1 MNKFNAPSYQRKV
14 TNHKN
19 RRNAVIAALTSYI
32 QDVVKENGTITFPE
46 PKKFRMSHDE
56 VVALHWGKCPKPYLE
71 GETYDEGVVLEL
83 SIPKISRGF
92 LPSAAPLSS
101 TKMSELMEVA
111 VAIEELT
118 HSPAPLDDL
127 AKEVE
132 TLGAIYQKESSEMIA
147 WITEATVEMKEIRF
161 SEPLSIP
168 ALFSDAPII
177 AVKYALAKATAGR
190 KEKVEKVEQVCLM
203 VESENKLIGKFE
215 KKVPLAICR
224 KNLAALLQLAKEM
237 DKVVSVEPVE
247 K

>member
-19 RRNAVIAALTSYI
+19 RRNAVISALTSYI
-32 QDVVKENGTITFPE
+32 QDVVKENCTITFPE

-56 VVALHWGKCPKPYLE
+56 VVALHWGRCPKPYME

-83 SIPKISRGF
+83 SIPKISHGF
-92 LPSAAPLSS
+92 QPNAAPLSS
-101 TKMSELMEVA
+101 SKMSELMEVA

-147 WITEATVEMKEIRF
+147 WITEATVEMTEIRF
-161 SEPLSIP
+161 SKPLSIP
-168 ALFSDAPII
+168 ALFDSSPIV
-177 AVKYALAKATAGR
+177 AVKYALAKSTPGS
-190 KEKVEKVEQVCLM
+190 KEKVEQVCLM
-203 VESENKLIGKFE
+203 VEAENKLIGKFE

-224 KNLAALLQLAKEM
+224 KNLAALLQLAKEI
-237 DKVVSVEPVE
+237 DKAVSVEPVE

>member
-19 RRNAVIAALTSYI
+19 RRNAVISALTSYI

-56 VVALHWGKCPKPYLE
+56 VVALHWGRCPKPYME

-83 SIPKISRGF
+83 SIPKISHGF
-92 LPSAAPLSS
+92 LPNAAPLSS
-101 TKMSELMEVA
+101 SKMSELMEVA

-127 AKEVE
+127 AKEVD

-147 WITEATVEMKEIRF
+147 WITEATVEMTEIRF
-161 SEPLSIP
+161 SKPLSIP
-168 ALFSDAPII
+168 ALFDSSPIV
-177 AVKYALAKATAGR
+177 AVKYALAKSTPGS
-190 KEKVEKVEQVCLM
+190 KEKVEQVCLM
-203 VESENKLIGKFE
+203 VEAENKLIGKFE

-224 KNLAALLQLAKEM
+224 KNLAALLQLAKEI
-237 DKVVSVEPVE
+237 DKAVSVEPVE

>member
-19 RRNAVIAALTSYI
+19 RRNAVISALTSYI

-56 VVALHWGKCPKPYLE
+56 VVALHWGRCPKPYME

-92 LPSAAPLSS
+92 LPNAAPLSS
-101 TKMSELMEVA
+101 SKMSELMEVA

-118 HSPAPLDDL
+118 HSPVPLDDL

-147 WITEATVEMKEIRF
+147 WITEATVEMIEIRF
-161 SEPLSIP
+161 SKPLSIP
-168 ALFSDAPII
+168 ALFDSSPIV
-177 AVKYALAKATAGR
+177 AVKYALAKSTPGS
-190 KEKVEKVEQVCLM
+190 KEKVEQVCLM
-203 VESENKLIGKFE
+203 VEAENKLIGKFE

-224 KNLAALLQLAKEM
+224 KNLAALLQLAKEI
-237 DKVVSVEPVE
+237 DKAVSVEPVE

>member
-19 RRNAVIAALTSYI
+19 RHNAVVTVLTSYI
-32 QDVVKENGTITFPE
+32 QDVVKENSTITFPE

-92 LPSAAPLSS
+92 LPSAVPLSS

-111 VAIEELT
+111 EAIEELT

-132 TLGAIYQKESSEMIA
+132 NLGAIFQKESSEMLG
-147 WITEATVEMKEIRF
+147 WITETTTEQKEIRF
-161 SEPLSIP
+161 PEPLSIP
-168 ALFSDAPII
+168 ALFSDAPIK
-177 AVKYALAKATAGR
+177 AVKYALAKATAGS
-190 KEKVEKVEQVCLM
+190 KEKVEQVCLM

-215 KKVPLAICR
+215 KKIPLAICR

-237 DKVVSVEPVE
+237 DKVTSVEPVE

>member
-14 TNHKN
+14 TNHNN

-101 TKMSELMEVA
+101 TKMSELIEVA

-132 TLGAIYQKESSEMIA
+132 TLGAIYQKESSEIVA
-147 WITEATVEMKEIRF
+147 WITDATVEMNEICF
-161 SEPLSIP
+161 SEPLTIP

-177 AVKYALAKATAGR
+177 AVKYAFAKSAVS
-190 KEKVEKVEQVCLM
+190 KEKVEQVCLM

-215 KKVPLAICR
+215 KKIPLAICR

-237 DKVVSVEPVE
+237 DKAVSVEPVE

>member
-101 TKMSELMEVA
+101 TKMSELIEVA

-132 TLGAIYQKESSEMIA
+132 TLGVIYQKESSEIVA
-147 WITEATVEMKEIRF
+147 WITDATVEMNEIRF
-161 SEPLSIP
+161 SEPLTIP

-177 AVKYALAKATAGR
+177 AVKYAFAKSA
-190 KEKVEKVEQVCLM
+190 VSNEKVEQVCLM

-215 KKVPLAICR
+215 KKIPLAICR

-237 DKVVSVEPVE
+237 DKAVSVEPVE

>member
-101 TKMSELMEVA
+101 TKMSELIEVA

-132 TLGAIYQKESSEMIA
+132 TLGAIYQKESSEIVA
-147 WITEATVEMKEIRF
+147 WITDATVEMNEIRF
-161 SEPLSIP
+161 SEPLTIP

-177 AVKYALAKATAGR
+177 AVKYAFAKSAVS
-190 KEKVEKVEQVCLM
+190 KEKVEQVCLM

-215 KKVPLAICR
+215 KKIPLAICR
-224 KNLAALLQLAKEM
+224 KNLAALLQLAKEI
-237 DKVVSVEPVE
+237 DKAISVEPVE

>member
-101 TKMSELMEVA
+101 TKMSELIEVA

-132 TLGAIYQKESSEMIA
+132 TLGAIYQKESSEIVA
-147 WITEATVEMKEIRF
+147 WITDATVEMNEIRF
-161 SEPLSIP
+161 SEPLTIP

-177 AVKYALAKATAGR
+177 AVKYAFAKSAVS
-190 KEKVEKVEQVCLM
+190 KEKVEQVCLM

-215 KKVPLAICR
+215 KKIPLAICR
-224 KNLAALLQLAKEM
+224 KNLSALLQLAKEM
-237 DKVVSVEPVE
+237 DKAVSVEPVE

>member
-19 RRNAVIAALTSYI
+19 RRNAVISALTSYI

-56 VVALHWGKCPKPYLE
+56 VVALHWGRCPKPYME

-92 LPSAAPLSS
+92 LPNAAPLSS
-101 TKMSELMEVA
+101 SKMSELMEVA

-147 WITEATVEMKEIRF
+147 WITEATVEMIEIRF
-161 SEPLSIP
+161 SKPLSIP
-168 ALFSDAPII
+168 ALFDSSPIV
-177 AVKYALAKATAGR
+177 AVKYALAKSTPGS
-190 KEKVEKVEQVCLM
+190 KEKVEQVCLM
-203 VESENKLIGKFE
+203 VEAENKLIGKFE

-224 KNLAALLQLAKEM
+224 KNLAALLQLAKEI
-237 DKVVSVEPVE
+237 DKAVSVEPVE

>member
-1 MNKFNAPSYQRKV
+1 
-14 TNHKN
+14 
-19 RRNAVIAALTSYI
+19 
-32 QDVVKENGTITFPE
+32 
-46 PKKFRMSHDE
+46 MSHDE

>member
-132 TLGAIYQKESSEMIA
+132 TLGAIYQKESSEMVA
-147 WITEATVEMKEIRF
+147 WITDATVEMNEIRF
-161 SEPLSIP
+161 SEPLTIP

-177 AVKYALAKATAGR
+177 AVKYAFAKAAGR

>member
-32 QDVVKENGTITFPE
+32 HDVVKENGTITFPE

-92 LPSAAPLSS
+92 LPPAVPLSS

-127 AKEVE
+127 AKEAE
-132 TLGAIYQKESSEMIA
+132 ALGAIYQKESSEMVA
-147 WITEATVEMKEIRF
+147 WITEATLEMNEIRF
-161 SEPLSIP
+161 SEPLTIP
-168 ALFSDAPII
+168 ALFSDAPIM
-177 AVKYALAKATAGR
+177 AVKYALAKATSGS
-190 KEKVEKVEQVCLM
+190 KEKVEQVCLM

>member
-101 TKMSELMEVA
+101 TKMSELIEVA

-132 TLGAIYQKESSEMIA
+132 TLGAIYQKESSEIVA
-147 WITEATVEMKEIRF
+147 WITDATVEMNEIRF
-161 SEPLSIP
+161 SEPLTIP

-177 AVKYALAKATAGR
+177 AVKYAFAKSSVS
-190 KEKVEKVEQVCLM
+190 KEKVEQVCLI

-237 DKVVSVEPVE
+237 DKAISVEPVE

>member
-1 MNKFNAPSYQRKV
+1 MNKLNAPSYQRKV

-19 RRNAVIAALTSYI
+19 RRNAVIAALISYI

-83 SIPKISRGF
+83 SIPKVSRGF
-92 LPSAAPLSS
+92 LPSASPLSS
-101 TKMSELMEVA
+101 TNMSELMEVA

-132 TLGAIYQKESSEMIA
+132 TLGAIFQKESSEMIA
-147 WITEATVEMKEIRF
+147 WITEATVEMKEVRF
-161 SEPLSIP
+161 SESLSIP
-168 ALFSDAPII
+168 ALFPGAPILAI
-177 AVKYALAKATAGR
+177 KYALAKASNGSN
-190 KEKVEKVEQVCLM
+190 EKVEQVCLI

-237 DKVVSVEPVE
+237 DKAISVEPVE

>member
-46 PKKFRMSHDE
+46 QKKFRMSHDE

-101 TKMSELMEVA
+101 TKMSELIEVA

-132 TLGAIYQKESSEMIA
+132 TLGAIYQKESSEIVA
-147 WITEATVEMKEIRF
+147 WITDATVEMNEIRF
-161 SEPLSIP
+161 SEPLTIP

-177 AVKYALAKATAGR
+177 AVKYAFAKSAVS
-190 KEKVEKVEQVCLM
+190 KEKVEQVCLM

-237 DKVVSVEPVE
+237 DKAISVEPVE

>member
-92 LPSAAPLSS
+92 LPPAVPLSS

-132 TLGAIYQKESSEMIA
+132 TLGAIYQKESSEMVA
-147 WITEATVEMKEIRF
+147 WITDATVEMNEIRF
-161 SEPLSIP
+161 SEPLTIP
-168 ALFSDAPII
+168 ALFSDAPIM
-177 AVKYALAKATAGR
+177 AVKYTLAKASGS
-190 KEKVEKVEQVCLM
+190 KEKVEQVCLM
-203 VESENKLIGKFE
+203 VESDNKLIGKFE

-224 KNLAALLQLAKEM
+224 RDLAALLQLAKEM
-237 DKVVSVEPVE
+237 DKAISVEPVE

>member
-132 TLGAIYQKESSEMIA
+132 TLGAIYQKESSEMVA
-147 WITEATVEMKEIRF
+147 WITDATVEMNEIRF
-161 SEPLSIP
+161 SEPLTIP

-177 AVKYALAKATAGR
+177 AVKYALAKAAGGN
-190 KEKVEKVEQVCLM
+190 EKVEQVCLM

-224 KNLAALLQLAKEM
+224 KNLAALLQLAKEI
-237 DKVVSVEPVE
+237 DKAISVEPVE

>member
-101 TKMSELMEVA
+101 TKMYELIEVA

-132 TLGAIYQKESSEMIA
+132 TLGAIYQKESSEIVA
-147 WITEATVEMKEIRF
+147 WITDATVEMNEIRF
-161 SEPLSIP
+161 SEPLTIP

-177 AVKYALAKATAGR
+177 AVKYAFAKSAVS
-190 KEKVEKVEQVCLM
+190 KEKVEQVCLM

-215 KKVPLAICR
+215 KKIPLAICR

-237 DKVVSVEPVE
+237 DKAVSVEPVE

>member
-101 TKMSELMEVA
+101 TKMSELIEVA

-132 TLGAIYQKESSEMIA
+132 TLGAIYQKESSEIVA
-147 WITEATVEMKEIRF
+147 WITDATVEMNEIRF
-161 SEPLSIP
+161 SEPLTIP

-177 AVKYALAKATAGR
+177 AVKYAFAKSAVS
-190 KEKVEKVEQVCLM
+190 KEKVEQVCLM

-224 KNLAALLQLAKEM
+224 KNLAALLQLAKEI
-237 DKVVSVEPVE
+237 DKAVSVEPVE

>member
-46 PKKFRMSHDE
+46 QKKFRMSHDE
-56 VVALHWGKCPKPYLE
+56 VVALHLGKCPKPYLE

-101 TKMSELMEVA
+101 TKMSELIEVA

-132 TLGAIYQKESSEMIA
+132 TLGAIYQKESSEIVA
-147 WITEATVEMKEIRF
+147 WITDATVEMNEIRF
-161 SEPLSIP
+161 SEPLTIP

-177 AVKYALAKATAGR
+177 AVKYAFAKSAVS
-190 KEKVEKVEQVCLM
+190 KEKVEQVCLM

-237 DKVVSVEPVE
+237 DKAISVEPVE

>member
-101 TKMSELMEVA
+101 TKMSELIEVA

-132 TLGAIYQKESSEMIA
+132 TLGAIYQKESSEIVA
-147 WITEATVEMKEIRF
+147 WITDSTVEMNEIRF
-161 SEPLSIP
+161 SEPLTIP

-177 AVKYALAKATAGR
+177 AVKYAFAKSAVS
-190 KEKVEKVEQVCLM
+190 KEKVEQVCLM

-215 KKVPLAICR
+215 KKIPLAICR

-237 DKVVSVEPVE
+237 DKAVSVEPVE

>member
-1 MNKFNAPSYQRKV
+1 
-14 TNHKN
+14 
-19 RRNAVIAALTSYI
+19 
-32 QDVVKENGTITFPE
+32 
-46 PKKFRMSHDE
+46 MSHDE

-132 TLGAIYQKESSEMIA
+132 TLGAIYQKESSEMVA
-147 WITEATVEMKEIRF
+147 WITDATVEMNEIRF

-237 DKVVSVEPVE
+237 DNVVSVEPVE

>member
-19 RRNAVIAALTSYI
+19 RRNAVISALTSYI

-56 VVALHWGKCPKPYLE
+56 VVALHWGRCPKPYME

-92 LPSAAPLSS
+92 LPNAAPLSS
-101 TKMSELMEVA
+101 SKMSELMEVA

-147 WITEATVEMKEIRF
+147 WITEATVEMTEIRF
-161 SEPLSIP
+161 SKPLSIP
-168 ALFSDAPII
+168 ALFDSSPIV
-177 AVKYALAKATAGR
+177 AVKYALAKSTPGS
-190 KEKVEKVEQVCLM
+190 KEKVEQVCLM
-203 VESENKLIGKFE
+203 VEAENKLIGKFE
-215 KKVPLAICR
+215 KKVPLVICR
-224 KNLAALLQLAKEM
+224 KNLAALLQLAKEI
-237 DKVVSVEPVE
+237 DKAVSVEPVE

>member
-92 LPSAAPLSS
+92 LPSASPLSS

-132 TLGAIYQKESSEMIA
+132 ALGAIYQKESSEMVT
-147 WITEATVEMKEIRF
+147 WITGATVEMKEIRF

>member
-19 RRNAVIAALTSYI
+19 RRNAVIAALISYI

-83 SIPKISRGF
+83 SIPKVSRGF

-111 VAIEELT
+111 VAIEEMT

-132 TLGAIYQKESSEMIA
+132 TLGAIYQKESSEMVA
-147 WITEATVEMKEIRF
+147 WITDATVEMNEIRF
-161 SEPLSIP
+161 SEPLTIP

-177 AVKYALAKATAGR
+177 AVKYAFAKAAGS
-190 KEKVEKVEQVCLM
+190 KEKVEQVCLM

-237 DKVVSVEPVE
+237 DKAISVEPVE

>member
-56 VVALHWGKCPKPYLE
+56 VVALHWGKCPNPYLP
-71 GETYDEGVVLEL
+71 GEFYDEGVVLEL

-101 TKMSELMEVA
+101 TKMSELIEVA

-132 TLGAIYQKESSEMIA
+132 TLGAIYQKESSEIVA
-147 WITEATVEMKEIRF
+147 WITDATVEMNEIRF
-161 SEPLSIP
+161 SEPLTIP

-177 AVKYALAKATAGR
+177 AVKYAFAKSAVS
-190 KEKVEKVEQVCLM
+190 KEKVEQVCLM

-224 KNLAALLQLAKEM
+224 KNLAALLQLAKEI
-237 DKVVSVEPVE
+237 DKAVSVEPVE

>member
-92 LPSAAPLSS
+92 MPSAAPLSS
-101 TKMSELMEVA
+101 TKMSELIEVA

-132 TLGAIYQKESSEMIA
+132 TLGAIYQKESSEIVA
-147 WITEATVEMKEIRF
+147 WITDATVEMNEIRF
-161 SEPLSIP
+161 SEPLTIP

-177 AVKYALAKATAGR
+177 AVKYAFAKSAVS
-190 KEKVEKVEQVCLM
+190 KEKVEQVCLM

-215 KKVPLAICR
+215 KKIPLAICR

-237 DKVVSVEPVE
+237 DKAVSVEPVE

>member
-92 LPSAAPLSS
+92 MPSAAPLSS
-101 TKMSELMEVA
+101 TNMSELIEVA

-132 TLGAIYQKESSEMIA
+132 TLGAIYHKESSEIVA
-147 WITEATVEMKEIRF
+147 WITDATVEMNEIRF
-161 SEPLSIP
+161 SEPLTIP

-177 AVKYALAKATAGR
+177 AVKYAFAKSAVS
-190 KEKVEKVEQVCLM
+190 KEKVEQVCLM

-215 KKVPLAICR
+215 KKIPLAICR

-237 DKVVSVEPVE
+237 DKAVSVEPVE

>member
-19 RRNAVIAALTSYI
+19 RRNAVISALTSYI
-32 QDVVKENGTITFPE
+32 QDVVKENGTITFTE

-56 VVALHWGKCPKPYLE
+56 VVALHWGRCPKPYME

-92 LPSAAPLSS
+92 LPNAAPLSS
-101 TKMSELMEVA
+101 SKMSELMEVA

-132 TLGAIYQKESSEMIA
+132 ALGAIYQKESSEIIA
-147 WITEATVEMKEIRF
+147 WITEATVEMIEIRF
-161 SEPLSIP
+161 SKPLSIP
-168 ALFSDAPII
+168 ALFDSSPIV
-177 AVKYALAKATAGR
+177 AVKYALAKSTPGS
-190 KEKVEKVEQVCLM
+190 KEKVEQVCLM
-203 VESENKLIGKFE
+203 VEAENKLIGKFE

-224 KNLAALLQLAKEM
+224 KNLAALLQLAKEI
-237 DKVVSVEPVE
+237 DKAVSVEPVE